1 MPAKT
6 IQEKAEA
13 RRKNIY
19 IYLARQVGRT
29 SSGNRN
35 LHLCKKI
42 ISYCVYGGSR
52 ATVVDGY
59 HVWCEVMDISPA
71 SDDSLGSLFGTD
83 NPDPDETLRTM
94 YTDYVQIAHKA
105 KQSADDY
112 ANKRDQEDLRELING
127 EE

>member
-1 MPAKT
+1 MPA
-6 IQEKAEA
+6 QNKAEA

-19 IYLARQVGRT
+19 IYLARQVGRI

-42 ISYCVYGGSR
+42 IEYCVYGDSS

-71 SDDSLGSLFGTD
+71 SDDSLGSLFATD
-83 NPDPDETLRTM
+83 EPDPDETLRIM
-94 YTDYVQIAHKA
+94 YTDYVKIAHEA
-105 KQSADDY
+105 KQSADEY
-112 ANKRDQEDLRELING
+112 ANKRDQEDLRELLNG

>member
-6 IQEKAEA
+6 AQDRTEA

-19 IYLARQVGRT
+19 IYLARQVGRI

-42 ISYCVYGGSR
+42 IEYCVYSDSR
-52 ATVVDGY
+52 ASVVDGY

-71 SDDSLGSLFGTD
+71 SDDSLGSLFATD
-83 NPDPDETLRTM
+83 DPDPDEVLRSM
-94 YTDYVQIAHKA
+94 YIDYVDVAQKA
-105 KQSADDY
+105 KQAADEY
-112 ANKRDQEDLRELING
+112 ANKRDQEDLRELLNG

>member
-1 MPAKT
+1 MPAQN
-6 IQEKAEA
+6 IAEA

-19 IYLARQVGRT
+19 IYLAQQVGRI

-42 ISYCVYGGSR
+42 VDYCVYGNNS

-59 HVWCEVMDISPA
+59 HVWCEVMHIDPA
-71 SDDSLGSLFGTD
+71 SDDSLGSLFATD
-83 NPDPDETLRTM
+83 DPDPDEVLRTM
-94 YTDYVQIAHKA
+94 YTDYVEVAHKT
-105 KQSADDY
+105 KQSADEY
-112 ANKRDQEDLRELING
+112 ANKRDQEDLRALLSG